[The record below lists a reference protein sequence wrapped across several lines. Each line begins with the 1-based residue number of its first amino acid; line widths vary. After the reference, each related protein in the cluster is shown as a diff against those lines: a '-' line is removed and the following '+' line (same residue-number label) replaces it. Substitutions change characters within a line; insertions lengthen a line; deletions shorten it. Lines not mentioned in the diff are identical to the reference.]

1 MLQVINLAPTTEVE
15 LHLVIDNAEE
25 RLGARMAELLAVV
38 AVHAPAARNKAHLN
52 GNGGES

>member
-1 MLQVINLAPTTEVE
+1 MINLAPTTEVE